1 MVVKLNTHND
11 RENDMNGVESA
22 IKHSCLTGFLL
33 LSKTEESFGP
43 MRKDKR
49 VNQREKLTSNNGI
62 NRSISCDSCDIKKTL
77 DRLKNW
83 TQKRQQ
89 FFEVNYGE
97 WTSNILMELVPWVS
111 SRSD

>member
-1 MVVKLNTHND
+1 
-11 RENDMNGVESA
+11 MNGVDSE

-49 VNQREKLTSNNGI
+49 NNQREKLTSNNGM
-62 NRSISCDSCDIKKTL
+62 NRGISCDIKKTL

-89 FFEVNYGE
+89 FLEVNYGE

-111 SRSD
+111 SRSN